1 MRKVSRQTRCWPLA
15 AGLVCATGLAVLA
28 ASPVRAEERAGACRG
43 GPHPS
48 CVCWTENGVT
58 TMSCPSDTAHPET
71 SAARGDQR
79 VVRMAV
85 DAPVPTGEPRVDLP
99 PPDATL
105 SDDEKRAYLR
115 NRQEKLDSD
124 LLAAQRARFVAEAR
138 GESAEELQRLDRS
151 FADLNARRRANLTD
165 LRALGVAQ

>member
-1 MRKVSRQTRCWPLA
+1 
-15 AGLVCATGLAVLA
+15 
-28 ASPVRAEERAGACRG
+28 
-43 GPHPS
+43 
-48 CVCWTENGVT
+48 
-58 TMSCPSDTAHPET
+58 
-71 SAARGDQR
+71 
-79 VVRMAV
+79 MAV